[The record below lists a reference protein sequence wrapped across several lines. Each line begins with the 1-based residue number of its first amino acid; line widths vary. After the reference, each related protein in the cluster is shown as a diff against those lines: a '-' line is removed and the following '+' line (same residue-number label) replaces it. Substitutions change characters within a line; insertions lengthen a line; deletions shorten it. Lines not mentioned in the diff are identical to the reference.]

1 MLTKVRKPPVHMTDA
16 HLGENP
22 LFVGLRRLL
31 SELRTKLARVA
42 CSNSGSP
49 FWRYARPLTD
59 FQQMLILSCTPA
71 AFYVIGNK
79 KCRSKPINSF
89 HAGGGLYLSTAFFMW
104 HIQYSRKGS
113 SMYNKH
119 SLGNFGPFVSIA
131 DRVEALFEHAKRVS
145 LPEPCLTGGGTKG
158 PKLRECVYTW
168 RSPFGPYWTK
178 SNFSHKYQNILGL
191 NSSIS

>member
-1 MLTKVRKPPVHMTDA
+1 MTDA

-22 LFVGLRRLL
+22 LLVGLRRLL
-31 SELRTKLARVA
+31 SELRTKLARFA

-49 FWRYARPLTD
+49 FCRYARPLTD
-59 FQQMLILSCTPA
+59 FQTNAYSVMYTGGFLR
-71 AFYVIGNK
+71 YGNK
-79 KCRSKPINSF
+79 KCRSKLINSF
-89 HAGGGLYLSTAFFMW
+89 HAGGRLYLSTAFFMW

-131 DRVEALFEHAKRVS
+131 NRVEALFEHAKRVS

-158 PKLRECVYTW
+158 PKLPWMRLYMEE
-168 RSPFGPYWTK
+168 PFRT
-178 SNFSHKYQNILGL
+178 LL
-191 NSSIS
+191 N